1 MSRARKAKARHE
13 RRTRLRTFVSRRPH
27 GCSLRKNVP
36 STNHKRKNDLNSLGL
51 RVGRMELLTSMSLV
65 GTLISSGRSSVW
77 RRLCAASVSLP
88 HRASRAFGLCRTGM
102 VRSCRALSTSARQ
115 PAAGCSFRL
124 FVALALWVMDM
135 KFHACMQSA
144 RRRSACPRSE
154 GLPWCFTRSG
164 LLSHLAFLLLRAARL
179 ARVQKPRSE
188 QPGAPALRSVASAKR
203 RPTQTAVITDR
214 PDAPAILRP
223 WTRVCSRSHPA
234 LQCVRACAH
243 QWCDCWPT
251 TNCRTRRAR
260 AALGAACLWPAL
272 ASRVFF

>member
-65 GTLISSGRSSVW
+65 GTLISSGRSFVW

-154 GLPWCFTRSG
+154 GLPWCFTRSVWAALAPG
-164 LLSHLAFLLLRAARL
+164 LPAPESCS
-179 ARVQKPRSE
+179 PR
-188 QPGAPALRSVASAKR
+188 P
-203 RPTQTAVITDR
+203 
-214 PDAPAILRP
+214 
-223 WTRVCSRSHPA
+223 
-234 LQCVRACAH
+234 CAE
-243 QWCDCWPT
+243 T
-251 TNCRTRRAR
+251 
-260 AALGAACLWPAL
+260 ALGAARCARPSQRRLCQAPAD
-272 ASRVFF
+272 ADRGYHR